1 MKIVPPVFWFL
12 GITYILLIKNIDPFV
27 GQLPTLIKWTGL
39 AVFILGVIPVV
50 MTAMKFARLKTQI
63 HTFKTPSSL
72 STVGWFRFSR
82 NPIYLSQTVSLIG
95 LSVFATSP
103 LGLLAPL
110 GFFLLC
116 NYNYIP
122 FEEANLEK
130 VFGQEYLDFKRR
142 VRRWL

>member
-1 MKIVPPVFWFL
+1 MRIVPPVFWFL
-12 GITYILLIKNIDPFV
+12 GIAYILLISQIDPFV
-27 GQLPTLIKWTGL
+27 EALPVLIKWTGL
-39 AVFILGVIPVV
+39 FVFILGVIPVV
-50 MTAMKFARLKTQI
+50 MTAVKFARLKTQI

-72 STVGWFRFSR
+72 STSGWFRYSR
-82 NPIYLSQTVSLIG
+82 NPIYLSQTLSLIG

-116 NYNYIP
+116 NYHYIP
-122 FEEANLEK
+122 FEEANLVK
-130 VFGQEYLDFKRR
+130 VFGQEYLDFKKR